1 MKKPFFYLRTRI
13 FLVMILLVFISFL
26 LIGVST
32 NFQILESSNYY
43 HELRLERKEAQLQ
56 KAISYELEESK
67 IENAQNAFKNEL
79 GKIAMIQN
87 ISFNIYDLDGS
98 IMHVISNVRENED
111 ETNYQFPSIERIDSS
126 VLNKIKSSE
135 KLKYVDIIKADDL
148 NLRQSYSYILD
159 NNNNPI
165 WILNLPYFD
174 DDNLNA
180 YEIRSF
186 IFNIIQVYLLL
197 FVLAI
202 IISYFISSYIT
213 SPVSQIAY
221 MMKRLTIDKSNKK
234 IDLDVNSREMHAL
247 VQSYNEMVDQIDN
260 NVKELA
266 KNQRELA
273 WREMA
278 KQVAHEIKNPLT
290 PMKLSVQNF
299 KLKFDPNDPQIN
311 SKLEDFSKTLVQQID
326 VLSSIAT
333 AFSSF
338 AEFPDQ
344 KNEFIDFAEE
354 IQLCLEIFNDH
365 DIKFIK
371 PKEKIQGNFDKSNLV
386 RIVTNLVKNS
396 IQATSELN
404 NPNIEIELKKIDSNI
419 ELKISDNGSG
429 IPTSLKEK
437 IFEPN
442 FTTKNKGTGLGLSI
456 IKKLIDSYNGKIGF
470 TSKAGKTIFKITV
483 PTT

>member
-1 MKKPFFYLRTRI
+1 
-13 FLVMILLVFISFL
+13 
-26 LIGVST
+26 
-32 NFQILESSNYY
+32 
-43 HELRLERKEAQLQ
+43 
-56 KAISYELEESK
+56 
-67 IENAQNAFKNEL
+67 
-79 GKIAMIQN
+79 
-87 ISFNIYDLDGS
+87 
-98 IMHVISNVRENED
+98 
-111 ETNYQFPSIERIDSS
+111 
-126 VLNKIKSSE
+126 
-135 KLKYVDIIKADDL
+135 
-148 NLRQSYSYILD
+148 
-159 NNNNPI
+159 
-165 WILNLPYFD
+165 
-174 DDNLNA
+174 
-180 YEIRSF
+180 
-186 IFNIIQVYLLL
+186 
-197 FVLAI
+197 
-202 IISYFISSYIT
+202 
-213 SPVSQIAY
+213 VSQIAY

-299 KLKFDPNDPQIN
+299 KLKFDPDDPQIN

-404 NPNIEIELKKIDSNI
+404 NPNIEIELKKIDNNI